1 MNRIELQDN
10 GFPWTAK
17 AVRFAQAM
25 TTDNVRMLCKIFG
38 DNFIAY
44 GVEVSGQ
51 AVSAGAIVINGELLP
66 FEAGTYNAKVAIE
79 ETSESETYYDDTQ
92 RNAFFTRKAKCSA
105 TGAYN
110 LADFPRIDVRHTY
123 TESAWVDVPQ
133 NADMFSAST
142 SISDRPVMLPPY
154 SGSGSAGAL
163 EGTLKAKRTA
173 DGRVFLFGGG
183 RGMDGAEAEDFV
195 YGTLPAGYRP
205 TSDRIISVLTG
216 YEWSS
221 SSNLIVGYAT
231 VKASGEIIIPAVL
244 HSRGNLNRIYF
255 NSSFDI
261 E

>member
-105 TGAYN
+105 TGSYN
-110 LADFPRIDVRHTY
+110 LADFPRIGVKHSY

-133 NADMFSAST
+133 NSDLEDASSSLNGAVNLT
-142 SISDRPVMLPPY
+142 PVA
-154 SGSGSAGAL
+154 GSTL
-163 EGTLKAKRTA
+163 EGTLKAKRMQN
-173 DGRVFLFGGG
+173 GEVFVYGGG
-183 RGMDGAEAEDFV
+183 KYMEGDELVEFT
-195 YGTLPAGYRP
+195 YGTLPSGFRP
-205 TSDRIISVLTG
+205 NSDRIIRVTAD
-216 YEWSS
+216 YESS
-221 SSNLIVGYAT
+221 GSKHHIVGYAT
-231 VKASGEIIIPAVL
+231 VKPNGDIVCPSTL
-244 HSRGNLNRIYF
+244 HSGFKCMRIYF
-255 NSSFDI
+255 NTSFTID
-261 E
+261 

>member
-44 GVEVSGQ
+44 GVAVSGQ

-105 TGAYN
+105 TGSYN
-110 LADFPRIDVRHTY
+110 LADFPRIGVKHSY

-133 NADMFSAST
+133 NPDLQTRST
-142 SISDRPVMLPPY
+142 SGSHAIGLPKFH
-154 SGSGSAGAL
+154 SL
-163 EGTLKAKRTA
+163 EGTLKAKRTLNG
-173 DGRVFLFGGG
+173 DVFVYGGG
-183 RGMDGAEAEDFV
+183 KYMASEESESYV
-195 YGTLPAGYRP
+195 YGTLPSGFRP
-205 TSDRIISVLTG
+205 TSDRIVQVLAEGEGTG
-216 YEWSS
+216 SFGVF
-221 SSNLIVGYAT
+221 VGFAT
-231 VKASGEIIIPAVL
+231 VKPTGEIVIPADMQ
-244 HSRGNLNRIYF
+244 HGNYATYIYF
-255 NSSFDI
+255 NTSFTID
-261 E
+261 